1 MNRSLFLRVAGL
13 VVLIAGLVYLGI
25 TYTVPLTRLV
35 SDAAK
40 FGDYLQSFGIL
51 GAMVFVLIQSAQVV
65 IAPIPGELTQFAGGY
80 IYGTLWGTIYSMAGI
95 LLGSIA
101 VFALGRWLGFPLLR
115 LVIPDKVLQKFN
127 FLINHPKTELAI
139 LVLFLIPGSPK
150 DMLTYIAGLTPV
162 KPVRFFVTAMV
173 ARFPGILLSSF
184 IGAHVEEKQ
193 YGSVIVASVVALGLF
208 VIGVLLQDR
217 VTRMFKQRHHPS
229 QERPA
234 SLTLEEKSKDAGGV
248 R

>member
-1 MNRSLFLRVAGL
+1 VNKSLCFRLGGLVLIVAGL
-13 VVLIAGLVYLGI
+13 IFLGVK
-25 TYTVPLTRLV
+25 YTVPLTRLV
-35 SDAAK
+35 SDAGK
-40 FGDYLQSFGIL
+40 FGNYLQSFGTL
-51 GAMVFVLIQSAQVV
+51 GVMVFVLIQSVQVV

-80 IYGTLWGTIYSMAGI
+80 IYGTWLGTLYSMAGI
-95 LLGSIA
+95 LLGSMV
-101 VFALGRWLGFPLLR
+101 VFALGRGLGFPLLR
-115 LVIPDKVLQKFN
+115 LFISEKVLQKFN
-127 FLINHPKTELAI
+127 FLINHPKTELVI

-193 YGSVIVASVVALGLF
+193 YGAVIVASVVALGLF

-217 VTRMFKQRHHPS
+217 VTRMFKHRHHSP
-229 QERPA
+229 
-234 SLTLEEKSKDAGGV
+234 
-248 R
+248 